1 MIALRL
7 SKPLYLPRAWP
18 SSRFHQHRGLRN
30 SELGNNKKKARSGA
44 HPQRLSLLDELF
56 PEKGSTNKDDS
67 KTRSK
72 DVPRL
77 TLPEVDDFF
86 EEFDDENNPSGRR
99 SSKVTQGAVADAFRH
114 QKIAVLALEIASKS
128 LIESDFRRI
137 APKGKHID
145 DWTGPGDILKG

>member
-1 MIALRL
+1 MIAPRP
-7 SKPLYLPRAWP
+7 SKPLFLPCAWP
-18 SSRFHQHRGLRN
+18 SSRFHQYRGLQN
-30 SELGNNKKKARSGA
+30 SGLGNNKKKARPGA
-44 HPQRLSLLDELF
+44 QPQKISLLDELF
-56 PEKGSTNKDDS
+56 PEKGSTNNNS
-67 KTRSK
+67 SRTRSE

-77 TLPEVDDFF
+77 TLPEVDHFF